1 MTQRSPFARR
11 AGPWLAAAL
20 AACAPSAPSSR
31 DAESLADARAIHDAA
46 LTIDTHD
53 DIPFDFATP
62 AGDPLNADRQVNLEK
77 MRAGGLDAG
86 FFIVYVG
93 QERRTP
99 EEYRAAREGAV
110 TKFDAIHRMA
120 EQMYPDQIEIA
131 YRADDVER
139 INASGKLVAAIG
151 IENGFVIGRDLG
163 LLIDYFER
171 GARYMTLA
179 HNGHNDIADSAQP
192 REQNGDVPEEHDG
205 LSPFGEQV
213 VAEMNR
219 LGMMVDISHISKDAA
234 LDAIRASRA
243 PVIAS
248 HSAIAAVQSH
258 PRNLDD
264 ESLLALRD
272 NGGVVQ
278 VVAFATYVKA
288 EPPERAEELAEL
300 RYLRGFPGTFGPD
313 SLETMSSQDKFDYE
327 QGIRTLELRYPPAN
341 VTDLVDNIDHAVRLI
356 GIDHVGISSD
366 FDGGGGVRG
375 WDDASE
381 TPNVTAELV
390 RRGYSQEDI
399 AKLWG
404 GNLLRVW
411 REVERVAAET
421 QAGR

>member
-1 MTQRSPFARR
+1 MMRDRHRILGFA
-11 AGPWLAAAL
+11 ACLGAAAAACGPAENAPEVDLAAQ
-20 AACAPSAPSSR
+20 
-31 DAESLADARAIHDAA
+31 ARAIHDAV

-53 DIPFDFATP
+53 DIGFDFATP
-62 AGDPLNADRQVNLEK
+62 EVDPLNADRQVNLEK
-77 MRAGGLDAG
+77 MRAGGLDVG

-93 QERRTP
+93 QAERTP
-99 EEYRAAREGAV
+99 EGYREAAEGAV

-120 EQMYPDQIEIA
+120 EQLYPDRIEIA

-139 INASGKLVAAIG
+139 IHAAGKLVAAIG
-151 IENGFVIGRDLG
+151 IENGFVIGRDLS
-163 LLIDYFER
+163 LLADYYER

-192 REQNGDVPEEHDG
+192 RSQLGDVAEEHDG
-205 LSPFGEQV
+205 LSAFGERV

-219 LGMMVDISHISKDAA
+219 LGMMVDVSHISKDAA
-234 LDAIRASRA
+234 LDAMRVSRA

-248 HSAIAAVQSH
+248 HSSTASVQPH
-258 PRNLDD
+258 ARNMDD
-264 ESLLALRD
+264 ETLLALRD

-278 VVAFATYVKA
+278 IVAFPAYVKA
-288 EPPERAEELAEL
+288 EPPEKAEELAEL
-300 RYLRGFPGTFGPD
+300 RYMRGFPGRLTAD
-313 SLETMSSQDKFDYE
+313 SLETMSSQDKFEYE
-327 QGIRTLELRYPPAN
+327 QGIVALEVKYPPAGVADFVN
-341 VTDLVDNIDHAVRLI
+341 HIDHAVQLI

-366 FDGGGGVRG
+366 FDGGGGVHG

-381 TPNVTAELV
+381 TPNVTEELV

-411 REVERVAAET
+411 RDVERVAAGT
-421 QAGR
+421 PPAN